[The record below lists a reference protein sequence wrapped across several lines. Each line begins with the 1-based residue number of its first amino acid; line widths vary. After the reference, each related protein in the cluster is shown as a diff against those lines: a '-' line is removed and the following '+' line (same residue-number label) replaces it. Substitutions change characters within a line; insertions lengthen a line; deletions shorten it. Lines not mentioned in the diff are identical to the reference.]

1 MSVFFAGTGVAI
13 SMFLFGFSV
22 VSLMER
28 QMRAAAISLTTGAAF
43 AAAWIAVGMLLPGYS
58 DIILASTW
66 GVIALC
72 LLVLMLPIGN
82 KQPMAIDEQA
92 AKRVDERDI
101 MFSRMLLQEGSS
113 EMRQYYGELR
123 PDLAETDKKLRA
135 LPRLGDPGSKYYDPA
150 QTPCTMALFEVIE
163 GIGRHVGPKEA
174 AAKDRAGITAR
185 EATKKV
191 KQLAKRLGA
200 ADVKTAKLKDCHVY
214 SHTGRGEGTWGKEIS
229 LTHSHAIVISVEM
242 DYQTVQQAPQAA
254 TMTETAARYVES
266 AAIAIA
272 LADFCASLGYSA
284 RAHMDSNYQVLC
296 TALAHDAGIGKLGRL
311 GMIMTPRLGPR
322 VRLAAVTT
330 DLPLEEDGRVNFGVQ
345 DFCGICLKC
354 ARCCPGGAISSSG
367 KTEVNGATK
376 WQSSQEA
383 CYRVWR
389 KYGTDCCI
397 CMAVCP
403 HSKPDTFYHGLVR
416 FFCSRSGPARRL
428 ALHLDGLFYGKN
440 PRRS

>member
-1 MSVFFAGTGVAI
+1 MSVFFTGTGVVI
-13 SMFLFGFSV
+13 SMFLFGFAV
-22 VSLMER
+22 TSLIER
-28 QMRAAAISLTTGAAF
+28 QMRAAAVSLVTGAAF
-43 AAAWIAVGMLLPGYS
+43 ATAWLAAGILLPGFS
-58 DIILASTW
+58 DIIAICAW
-66 GVIALC
+66 GAIALAT
-72 LLVLMLPIGN
+72 LVLMLPIGN

-92 AKRVDERDI
+92 AKRVDERDT
-101 MFSRMLLQEGSS
+101 MFSRMLLEEGSS
-113 EMRQYYGELR
+113 RMRRYYGELR
-123 PDLAETDKKLRA
+123 PELAETDKKLRT

-150 QTPCTMALFEVIE
+150 QTPYTMALFELIE
-163 GIGRHVGPKEA
+163 GIGRHAGPKEPA
-174 AAKDRAGITAR
+174 AGGRAGITAR

-200 ADVKTAKLKDCHVY
+200 ADVKTAKLKDYHVY
-214 SHTGRGEGTWGKEIS
+214 SHTGRGEETWGKEIS
-229 LTHSHAIVISVEM
+229 LPHSHAIVISVEM
-242 DYQTVQQAPQAA
+242 DYQTVQKAPQAA
-254 TMTETAARYVES
+254 IMTETATRYMES

-272 LADFCASLGYSA
+272 LADYCASLGYSA

-296 TALAHDAGIGKLGRL
+296 TALAHDAGIGELGRL
-311 GMIMTPRLGPR
+311 GLIMTPRLGPR

-330 DLPLEEDGRVNFGVQ
+330 DLPLEEDERVNFGVQ

-354 ARCCPGGAISSSG
+354 ARCCPGGAISSSD
-367 KTEVNGATK
+367 KEEVNGATK

-416 FFCSRSGPARRL
+416 FFCTRSSQARRL
-428 ALHLDGLFYGKN
+428 ALRLDDIFYGKN